1 MVELDKGKAIK
12 IIEHHLRNYKTYK
25 IGIKNLQ
32 KSLDDILP
40 QITTNYTLREG
51 SSGSFDITSNVE
63 TAVLDRVEGSRA
75 IYLREQMLELQGIVE
90 SIDEAV
96 GALGDR
102 ERTFVKERYF
112 EGLTIE
118 QVAPKI
124 HTSPDNVFHIRKQVL
139 GSLTI
144 SLRNIIKVS
153 LQFF

>member
-1 MVELDKGKAIK
+1 MDKSKAIK

-51 SSGSFDITSNVE
+51 TSGSFDITSNVE

-75 IYLREQMLELQGIVE
+75 IYLREQMLELQRIVD

-96 GALGDR
+96 EALGEDEKR
-102 ERTFVKERYF
+102 FFTLRYF
-112 EGLTIE
+112 EGHSIE
-118 QVAPKI
+118 KTSQNINHSVQNCFKIRNQVMNK
-124 HTSPDNVFHIRKQVL
+124 FL
-139 GSLTI
+139 I
-144 SLRNIIKVS
+144 SLRNIIRSSVE
-153 LQFF
+153 F

>member
-1 MVELDKGKAIK
+1 VEGMDKSKAIK

-51 SSGSFDITSNVE
+51 TSGSFDISSKVE
-63 TAVLDRVEGSRA
+63 TSVLDRVEGSRA
-75 IYLREQMLELQGIVE
+75 IYLREQMLVLQGLVE
-90 SIDEAV
+90 SIDEAT

-102 ERTFVKERYF
+102 ENTFIRLRYF
-112 EGLTIE
+112 EGMTVE

-124 HTSPDNVFHIRKQVL
+124 HTSKENVFLIRKQVL
-139 GSLTI
+139 ASLII

-153 LQFF
+153 LEFY

>member
-1 MVELDKGKAIK
+1 MDKSKAIK

-75 IYLREQMLELQGIVE
+75 IYLKEQMLELQEIIE

-96 GALGDR
+96 GALGER
-102 ERTFVKERYF
+102 ESNFVKLRYF
-112 EGLTIE
+112 EGMSIE

-124 HTSPDNVFHIRKQVL
+124 HMSKDGVFLIRKQVL
-139 GSLTI
+139 SSLTI

-153 LQFF
+153 LNFL